1 VKEARTLRWFLLAAS
16 LVVSGVL
23 VVRAFNPAPHS
34 GGDNSTYVS
43 LAYGLLTTGSYTEV
57 FDPAGLPHTKYP
69 PVFPLILAALIGLGA
84 RTWVALKWTAVVST
98 LLAVG
103 LTYAW
108 AEKRIGAWSAF
119 IVALLLAVS
128 SAVVYYSHWVL
139 SDPVFVALT
148 LASFWALEVSTGESP
163 RRTWWLAAGVVLA
176 GLAYFT
182 RSAGLPLVVALLAWL
197 ALERRWRAA
206 LATGI
211 ALGLPAL
218 AWWWRG
224 RGAPGSYAA
233 EFWLI
238 DPYQPTLGTIGVLD
252 LVPRALAN
260 AVGYVTRHGPGG
272 IVGPGGDGV
281 AVLGVVLTLVALYG
295 WARTVRERV
304 GPVELFLPLYAGLIL
319 VWPEVWS
326 GDRFALPL
334 YPLVFFYGTV
344 AVHDAAQRIPRF
356 LVAPVVA
363 LALVAIL
370 VPAGASWVRATR
382 EARACAAV
390 VRGNGPFACYG
401 LGVMAFAEAA
411 EWAGASLPDGSSVLT
426 RKPSHF
432 YVLSGVPSRTFPF
445 DPDPAVQLALA
456 DELGSRYVL
465 LDEWD
470 GLARRNVGAAVLRRP
485 GAFCFVRA
493 FGQPGAGGAQL
504 LGVLPPE
511 QRSSAAPASPEEV
524 RIPVCPGSYGGDASL
539 ESYSPSPSSS
549 VPLLDGLDP

>member
-1 VKEARTLRWFLLAAS
+1 VTARTLRWVLLGAAV
-16 LVVSGVL
+16 LANGVL
-23 VVRAFNPAPHS
+23 VAGAFNPAPHS

-43 LAYGLLTTGSYTEV
+43 LAHGLLTTGSYTEV

-69 PVFPLILAALIGLGA
+69 PVFPLILAALVGLGA
-84 RTWVALKWTAVVST
+84 RTWVALKSTAVVST

-108 AEKRIGAWSAF
+108 AERRVGAWPAF
-119 IVALLLAVS
+119 AVALLFGS
-128 SAVVYYSHWVL
+128 SAAVVYYSHWVL

-148 LASFWALEVSTGESP
+148 LASFWALERSSHDGS
-163 RRTWWLAAGVVLA
+163 RRTWWLAGGVLLA

-182 RSAGLPLVVALLAWL
+182 RSAGLPLVLTLLAWL
-197 ALERRWRAA
+197 ALEKRWRATVV
-206 LATGI
+206 TGL
-211 ALGLPAL
+211 ALGAPAL

-224 RGAPGSYAA
+224 RGATGSYAA
-233 EFWLI
+233 EFWLV

-252 LVPRALAN
+252 LVPRAMAN

-281 AVLGVVLTLVALYG
+281 ATLGVVLALTALYG
-295 WARTVRERV
+295 WVRAVRERR
-304 GPVELFLPLYAGLIL
+304 GPVELFLPAYTGLIL
-319 VWPEVWS
+319 LWPEVWS

-334 YPLVFFYGTV
+334 YPLVFFYGAV
-344 AVHDAAQRIPRF
+344 AVLDAAKRLPRF
-356 LVAPVVA
+356 VLAPIVA
-363 LALVAIL
+363 LALVAML
-370 VPAGASWVRATR
+370 VPAARSWSRAR
-382 EARACAAV
+382 EEARACAAV
-390 VRGNGPFACYG
+390 VRENGAFSCYG
-401 LGVMAFAEAA
+401 PGVMAFVEAA
-411 EWAGASLPDGSSVLT
+411 GWASQALPGGASVLT

-445 DPDPAVQLALA
+445 DPDPSIQLALA

-470 GLARRNVGAAVLRRP
+470 GLARRNVAAAVLRRP

-504 LGVLPPE
+504 LGILTPGERSDAPP
-511 QRSSAAPASPEEV
+511 PSPDQI
-524 RIPVCPGSYGGDASL
+524 RIPVCPAGYGAEASHEGYPSTSSGSI
-539 ESYSPSPSSS
+539 
-549 VPLLDGLDP
+549 PLLDGLNP